1 MTVQRAHCSTKAAQN
16 RARYVSAQGRRQAP
30 EILDAILVT
39 GIQVRRPR
47 RPEADDSAHCL
58 RYESVELFCGLR

>member
-1 MTVQRAHCSTKAAQN
+1 MTAQRAHCSTKAAQN

-39 GIQVRRPR
+39 GIQVRRP
-47 RPEADDSAHCL
+47 
-58 RYESVELFCGLR
+58 